1 MLKIRNIYPLV
12 EARERKLEGRLQ
24 ARDLLCAEIS
34 AWLLHHDEQPAF
46 VPFRWQMTLINDNRA
61 TKKKTESTESAE
73 NENSRVENRVDR
85 PLPIN
90 RPRELRYF
98 GPVSVIPNN
107 TYIRRLEHKGL
118 LMPDTKGCILPA
130 LTLKTN
136 AKRKKLNLPSVKN
149 R

>member
-1 MLKIRNIYPLV
+1 
-12 EARERKLEGRLQ
+12 
-24 ARDLLCAEIS
+24 
-34 AWLLHHDEQPAF
+34 
-46 VPFRWQMTLINDNRA
+46 MTLINEKRA
-61 TKKKTESTESAE
+61 TKKKTESTETAE
-73 NENSRVENRVDR
+73 NENSRVNRADR
-85 PLPIN
+85 PLQID

-130 LTLKTN
+130 LTLKAN
-136 AKRKKLNLPSVKN
+136 AKRKKLDLPSVKN